1 MSRFNAL
8 NAERERKRKA
18 GESLPPLVSEQV
30 RQHGHDASLCCLA
43 APLAAAEAD

>member
-30 RQHGHDASLCCLA
+30 RQHGHDAALCCLA

>member
-30 RQHGHDASLCCLA
+30 RQHDAALCCLA
-43 APLAAAEAD
+43 ALLAAAEAD

>member
-1 MSRFNAL
+1 MNRFNAL

-30 RQHGHDASLCCLA
+30 RQHVHDAALC
-43 APLAAAEAD
+43 